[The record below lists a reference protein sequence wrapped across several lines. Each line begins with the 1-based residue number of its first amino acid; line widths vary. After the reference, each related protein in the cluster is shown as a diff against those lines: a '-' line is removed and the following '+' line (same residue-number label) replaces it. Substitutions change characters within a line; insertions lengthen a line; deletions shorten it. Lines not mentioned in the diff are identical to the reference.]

1 MQAWFDLLWNRT
13 APVGETELRACVAA
27 MPSPTSSSGCP
38 PLPCLFPGVRSR
50 LKEFGT
56 ELGENAEVEARLI
69 ERLSELAPDRQW
81 AENYLDLV
89 QELVEVAGLS
99 NDDPRLAMTIPKRKV
114 ELPVNINKRYI
125 LFAFRAA
132 DGTPALQLI
141 LPASMR
147 EGVTSHP
154 AFIEY
159 GYQFKAWP
167 RGEAE
172 AGAPFLA
179 TFDSVSR
186 SDLGEQV
193 LSSWREALLAECGHA
208 RGSLYRRYHE
218 PVVYSAATDIHYRQR
233 LLDRAFPVTG
243 S

>member
-27 MPSPTSSSGCP
+27 MPSPISSSGCP
-38 PLPCLFPGVRSR
+38 LLPCLFPGVRSR

-56 ELGENAEVEARLI
+56 ELGENADAEARLI
-69 ERLSELAPDRQW
+69 ERLRDLAPDRQW
-81 AENYLDLV
+81 AESYLDLV
-89 QELVEVAGLS
+89 QEVVEVAGLS
-99 NDDPRLAMTIPKRKV
+99 NDDPRLTITLPEQKV

-125 LFAFRAA
+125 LFAFRTAEGA
-132 DGTPALQLI
+132 SALQLI

-147 EGVTSHP
+147 EWVAGHP

-159 GYQFKAWP
+159 GYQFIATY

-172 AGAPFLA
+172 AGSPFLA
-179 TFDSVSR
+179 TFDSVSKH
-186 SDLGEQV
+186 DLGEQV
-193 LSSWREALLAECGHA
+193 LSSWREAFLAERDHA

-218 PVVYSAATDIHYRQR
+218 QVVYSAATDLHYRQR

-243 S
+243 F